1 MLGFDHVFDSTW
13 LTLIVK
19 LVAQVKLLLTA
30 DQAQALNATLVACNG
45 AAEWVS
51 KVAWE
56 QQVFRNYDLRGRTY
70 GQVKA
75 EFGLSAQPAQHVIK
89 KVADA
94 YRADRA
100 TRRRFRRLAAQ
111 PFDDRCL
118 SWQLAQQTVSIWT
131 VCGRLKGVRFTCGDH
146 QRRLL
151 ASRSGESDLLFRDGI
166 WWLLATCEVS
176 EPSQQS
182 PVGML
187 GVDLG
192 IVNIATTSD
201 GTRYCGSHVNRI
213 RHRNRRLRQKLQ
225 RNGSKSAKRLLRK
238 RRRKESRFAADVNHV
253 ISRQI
258 VAEASRTGRG
268 ITLEH
273 LKGIHR
279 RVRLRKP
286 QRATLYSWSFG
297 QLGGF
302 IEYKARLAGVRLVFV
317 DPAFTSQQCSCC
329 GHVDRGNRPNQSTFR
344 CRRCGFAEHAD
355 VNAAVNL
362 KVRGW
367 AAVNAPN
374 ADTRIAPS
382 DAA

>member
-1 MLGFDHVFDSTW
+1 M
-13 LTLIVK
+13 K
-19 LVAQVKLLLTA
+19 LVAQVQLLPTA
-30 DQAQALNATLVACNG
+30 EQAQVLASTLAACNR

-51 KVAWE
+51 TVAWD
-56 QQVFRNYDLRGRTY
+56 QRVFRNYDLRGRTY

-100 TRRRFRRLAAQ
+100 TRRRFRLLAAQ

-131 VCGRLKGVRFTCGDH
+131 VGGRLKGVRFACGQH

-151 ASRSGESDLLFRDGI
+151 AFRRGESDLLLRDGR
-166 WWLLATCEVS
+166 WFLLTTCEVP
-176 EPSQQS
+176 EQPQQA

-201 GTRYCGSHVNRI
+201 GARFCGSHVNRV
-213 RHRNRRLRQKLQ
+213 RHRHRRLRRKLQ

-238 RRRKESRFAADVNHV
+238 RSRTESRFVADVNHV
-253 ISRQI
+253 ISKQI
-258 VAEASRTGRG
+258 VAEAERTGRG
-268 ITLEH
+268 ITLER
-273 LKGIHR
+273 LKGIHC

-286 QRATLYSWSFG
+286 QRATLHSWSFG

-302 IEYKARLAGVRLVFV
+302 IDYKARRAGVRVVFV
-317 DPAFTSQQCSCC
+317 DPAFTSQQCSRCA
-329 GHVDRGNRPNQSTFR
+329 HIDRSNRPNQSTFQ

-367 AAVNAPN
+367 AAVNPPN
-374 ADTRIAPS
+374 ADTRLAAS